1 MESRAV
7 PEMTEES
14 AAEATRAGG
23 GGGGRSTVMEEVES
37 GATASGRRGGFLPDL
52 CRSGT
57 VPREK
62 QTRSG

>member
-14 AAEATRAGG
+14 AAEETRA

-37 GATASGRRGGFLPDL
+37 GATAAGRRGGFLPDL

>member
-7 PEMTEES
+7 PKMTEES
-14 AAEATRAGG
+14 AAEATRA
-23 GGGGRSTVMEEVES
+23 GGGRSTVMEEVES
-37 GATASGRRGGFLPDL
+37 GATAAGRRGGFLPDL

>member
-1 MESRAV
+1 VESRAV

-23 GGGGRSTVMEEVES
+23 GGGGRSTVMEEVKS
-37 GATASGRRGGFLPDL
+37 GATAAGRRGIPT
-52 CRSGT
+52 RPT

-62 QTRSG
+62 QIRSG

>member
-1 MESRAV
+1 VESRAV

-14 AAEATRAGG
+14 TAEATRAG

-37 GATASGRRGGFLPDL
+37 GATAAGRRGGFLPDL

>member
-23 GGGGRSTVMEEVES
+23 GGRSTVMEEVES
-37 GATASGRRGGFLPDL
+37 GATAAGRRGGFLPDL

-57 VPREK
+57 VSREK